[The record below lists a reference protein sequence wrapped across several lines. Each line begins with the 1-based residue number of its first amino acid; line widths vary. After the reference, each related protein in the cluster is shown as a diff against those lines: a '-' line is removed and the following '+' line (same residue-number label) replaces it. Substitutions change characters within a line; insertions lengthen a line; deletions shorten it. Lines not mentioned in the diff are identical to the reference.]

1 MPAALSEDLRER
13 VIGFIESG
21 GSQAEAVERFD
32 VSRTSIVR
40 WLQRKRKTGKA
51 DALTPGRKGGTSRVK
66 ADALRDYIKEHPD
79 QTLQEVGQ
87 HFGVSGVLIWKRLRQ
102 LNYTFKK
109 RLFST
114 KSVAKKNAQRSRL

>member
-1 MPAALSEDLRER
+1 MPAAYSEDLRER
-13 VIGFIESG
+13 VIRFIESG

-40 WLQRKRKTGKA
+40 WLQRKRKTGEA
-51 DALTPGRKGGTSRVK
+51 TARTPGRKGGTSRVK
-66 ADALRDYIKEHPD
+66 AEALRDYIKEYPD
-79 QTLQEVGQ
+79 ETLHEVGQ

-114 KSVAKKNAQRSRL
+114 KSVAKKNARHSKP